1 MLNNNNNNISSLDNL
16 FKCLYNS
23 KFNNWLIGKVLRPV
37 IEQDKWHVRSSDM
50 NIQLV
55 FNKGAESKLDFIK
68 GRFHIGL
75 IHIAD
80 IEEAAAYQY
89 DLVDYSYKPNLIG
102 HIDLRPVKEDGETY
116 FQVSY
121 LFNFFPEFD
130 LLEYFDRL
138 YDQIEVIKDDIRFRL
153 GTDLMDSINVYN
165 QDLNK
170 DKDKFDDED
179 EYVVDPDDEDNDND
193 NSVIIAPYDLGDK

>member
-1 MLNNNNNNISSLDNL
+1 MFNNNNISSLDNL
-16 FKCLYNS
+16 FKSLYSS

-55 FNKGAESKLDFIK
+55 FNKGLTEDLNFIK

-75 IHIAD
+75 IHLAD

-102 HIDLRPVKEDGETY
+102 HIDLRPLKEDNETY
-116 FQVSY
+116 FQISY

-130 LLEYFDRL
+130 LLEYFNRL
-138 YDQIEVIKDDIRFRL
+138 YDQIEVIKDDIKFRL
-153 GTDLMDSINVYN
+153 GADLMDSINVYN

-170 DKDKFDDED
+170 DKDKFEGAEEYIVNSDEEDDG
-179 EYVVDPDDEDNDND
+179 DNDT
-193 NSVIIAPYDLGDK
+193 IISPYDLGGN